1 MQPNR
6 KSPQRNPSINFSKMT
21 AFPTSA
27 TLERYAG
34 LYVDPLKA
42 GRRTVLMDALFLKG
56 TIWSFLRS
64 EPILE

>member
-1 MQPNR
+1 
-6 KSPQRNPSINFSKMT
+6 MT

-34 LYVDPLKA
+34 LYADPLKA